1 MDHDIPLEG
10 RTRPWTVEEFTIRL
24 HGLPEKLEL
33 IGGRL
38 YASEEELLIFL
49 GFLLEEVGAARAV
62 RLGDPD
68 VWRRAVAE
76 L

>member
-1 MDHDIPLEG
+1 MDHDISLEG
-10 RTRPWTVEEFTIRL
+10 RSRPWTVEELRTRL
-24 HGLPEKLEL
+24 HGFPEKLEL

-38 YASEEELLIFL
+38 YASEEELLALL

-68 VWRRAVAE
+68 VWRRALAE